1 MSKKIFLSLLF
12 VLVLTVS
19 CKNNTTDSTADSTI
33 TYQMFEEQIL
43 FADETAV
50 ISKEEGFLPTPV
62 YASLILKAII
72 FGTELEPS
80 YAYNDAN
87 TAITPNTLRNGLDKA
102 FAAIPDRKINYEI
115 TIPAITQDA
124 KQEVTFTI
132 TFTPRNSNDKFD
144 TASFQQTEIP
154 DYITYTEKEV
164 KCNISINA
172 YWAAK

>member
-1 MSKKIFLSLLF
+1 MSLLF
-12 VLVLTVS
+12 VLALAVS
-19 CKNNTTDSTADSTI
+19 CKNNTTDSTAGNTI
-33 TYQMFEEQIL
+33 TYQMFEDQINA
-43 FADETAV
+43 ADETAV
-50 ISKEEGFLPTPV
+50 ISKEGTSVSSFLD
-62 YASLILKAII
+62 ASLILDSII
-72 FGTELEPS
+72 FGVFMPLEEE
-80 YAYNDAN
+80 NDAN
-87 TAITPNTLRNGLDKA
+87 TALTPETVKNGLDKA

>member
-1 MSKKIFLSLLF
+1 MPL
-12 VLVLTVS
+12 
-19 CKNNTTDSTADSTI
+19 
-33 TYQMFEEQIL
+33 EE
-43 FADETAV
+43 E
-50 ISKEEGFLPTPV
+50 
-62 YASLILKAII
+62 
-72 FGTELEPS
+72 
-80 YAYNDAN
+80 NDAN
-87 TAITPNTLRNGLDKA
+87 TALTPETVKNGLDKA